1 MERFCPRQFES
12 RTEAANRGRSSRLK
26 SLVSGDPDI
35 IPISSHPLPPR
46 ILALFSLSHLWRQVL
61 TRLNTNLTLRLCPA
75 ACKACVEGGLYITTD
90 SGERAMLRLNRA
102 DVEGQQAAG
111 GGQGA
116 LQKMAVCCHSIR
128 RRRSHACLA
137 STYELVHNS

>member
-1 MERFCPRQFES
+1 MIR
-12 RTEAANRGRSSRLK
+12 
-26 SLVSGDPDI
+26 
-35 IPISSHPLPPR
+35 ISSQYLRTPSPLF
-46 ILALFSLSHLWRQVL
+46 LALFSLSHLWRP
-61 TRLNTNLTLRLCPA
+61 RLCPA